1 MLKTMF
7 TTIFTTMFKTMLT
20 TGLKTGLKT
29 LFAASRFATHT
40 FSLRRHRL
48 LQALVAVLVLVG
60 ATGCATQNVKSTTF
74 TPIVTEEAPVVEEEL
89 LDIGIG
95 IFQPGLDDIP
105 RNREELTF
113 SDVRMA
119 ETYFTSYQLAQALQ
133 NSGNWGV
140 VRVMPGKLESSD
152 LAITGT
158 ILQSD
163 GETMRLQV
171 HVEDSTGK
179 TWIDKEYEEV
189 VSKYSNDPRM
199 RRAEDAFQGLFNKIA
214 NDLLI
219 YKQRNVS
226 TQEAMNIRTVSKL
239 QFARDFAPQVFDDY
253 IEENRN
259 GVLEV
264 KRLPAENDPIMSR
277 IENIRERDY
286 LYVDALQDYYSNF
299 VRSMETP
306 YTEFRRMSYDEVM
319 KMDRLQADAR
329 RNMIMGVA
337 AIIGGIAATQSN
349 NAAAY
354 YSSPVIIASGGWL
367 IKDAFD
373 KGDERQMHIE
383 ALAELGNSLEME
395 IAPQTIELEE
405 RTITLNGSVEAQYDQ
420 WREILADIYASETG
434 EAPSSDL

>member
-1 MLKTMF
+1 MYRLYHYLL
-7 TTIFTTMFKTMLT
+7 ILT
-20 TGLKTGLKT
+20 LLAG
-29 LFAASRFATHT
+29 AA
-40 FSLRRHRL
+40 
-48 LQALVAVLVLVG
+48 
-60 ATGCATQNVKSTTF
+60 GCATQTVKSTTF
-74 TPIVTEEAPVVEEEL
+74 TPIVEDGSPVVEEEL

-95 IFQPGLDDIP
+95 IFQPGLDDVP

-119 ETYFTSYQLAQALQ
+119 ETYFASYQLAQALQ

-140 VRVMPGKLESSD
+140 VRVVPGRLESVD

-171 HVEDSTGK
+171 HVQDSTGM

-189 VSKYSNDPRM
+189 VSKYSYDPRM
-199 RRAEDAFQGLFNKIA
+199 RRSEDAFQGLFNKIA
-214 NDLLI
+214 NDLLA
-219 YKQRNVS
+219 YKQRNISADDAV
-226 TQEAMNIRTVSKL
+226 NIRTVSKI
-239 QFARDFAPQVFDDY
+239 QFARDFAPQVFDEY
-253 IEENRN
+253 LAENRN
-259 GVLEV
+259 GILEV
-264 KRLPAENDPIMSR
+264 KRLPAQNDPILNR
-277 IENIRERDY
+277 IENIRERDF

-299 VRSMETP
+299 VRQMETP

-319 KMDRLQADAR
+319 KMDRLAADAR

-337 AIIGGIAATQSN
+337 AIIGGLAATQSN

-354 YSSPVIIASGGWL
+354 YSSPVILASGGWL

-373 KGDERQMHIE
+373 KGDERALHVE

-395 IAPQTIELEE
+395 LAPQTIELEE
-405 RTITLNGSVEAQYDQ
+405 RTITLSGSVEAQYEQ
-420 WREILADIYASETG
+420 WREILADIYSNEIG
-434 EAPSSDL
+434 EATSSEQ

>member
-1 MLKTMF
+1 MYRLYQS
-7 TTIFTTMFKTMLT
+7 L
-20 TGLKTGLKT
+20 LAAT
-29 LFAASRFATHT
+29 LMAAIS
-40 FSLRRHRL
+40 
-48 LQALVAVLVLVG
+48 
-60 ATGCATQNVKSTTF
+60 GCATQTVKSTTF
-74 TPIVTEEAPVVEEEL
+74 TPIVVDETPVVEETL
-89 LDIGIG
+89 LDIGID
-95 IFQPGLDDIP
+95 IFEPGLDDMP

-140 VRVMPGKLESSD
+140 VRVIPDNLESSD

-189 VSKYSNDPRM
+189 VSKYSYDPRM
-199 RRAEDAFQGLFNKIA
+199 RRSEDAFQGLFNKVA
-214 NDLLI
+214 NDLLQ
-219 YKQRNVS
+219 YQQRNVS
-226 TQEAMNIRTVSKL
+226 DQEALNIRTVSQI

-259 GVLEV
+259 GILEV
-264 KRLPAENDPIMSR
+264 KRLPAENDPIMNR
-277 IENIRERDY
+277 IADIRERDY

-299 VRSMETP
+299 VRQMEDP

-319 KMDRLQADAR
+319 KMDRLAADSR

-337 AIIGGIAATQSN
+337 AIIGGLAATQSS

-354 YSSPVIIASGGWL
+354 YSSPVILASGGWL
-367 IKDAFD
+367 IKEAFD
-373 KGDERQMHIE
+373 KGDERQLHIE

-405 RTITLNGSVEAQYDQ
+405 RTITLSGSVEAQYEQ
-420 WREILADIYASETG
+420 WRELLADIYASETG
-434 EAPSSDL
+434 EATSSEL

>member
-1 MLKTMF
+1 MYRLYQS
-7 TTIFTTMFKTMLT
+7 L
-20 TGLKTGLKT
+20 LAAT
-29 LFAASRFATHT
+29 LMAAIS
-40 FSLRRHRL
+40 
-48 LQALVAVLVLVG
+48 
-60 ATGCATQNVKSTTF
+60 GCATQTVKSTTF
-74 TPIVTEEAPVVEEEL
+74 TPIVVDETPVVEETL
-89 LDIGIG
+89 LDIGID
-95 IFQPGLDDIP
+95 IFEPGLDDMP

-140 VRVMPGKLESSD
+140 VRVIPDNLESSD

-179 TWIDKEYEEV
+179 TWIHKEYEEV
-189 VSKYSNDPRM
+189 VSKYSYDPRM
-199 RRAEDAFQGLFNKIA
+199 RRSEDAFQGLFNKIA
-214 NDLLI
+214 NDLLQ

-226 TQEAMNIRTVSKL
+226 DQEALNIRTVSQI

-259 GVLEV
+259 GILEV
-264 KRLPAENDPIMSR
+264 KRLPAENDPIMNR
-277 IENIRERDY
+277 IADIRERDY

-299 VRSMETP
+299 VRQMEDP

-319 KMDRLQADAR
+319 KMDRLAADSR

-337 AIIGGIAATQSN
+337 AIIGGLAATQSN

-354 YSSPVIIASGGWL
+354 YSSPVILASGGWL
-367 IKDAFD
+367 IKEAFD
-373 KGDERQMHIE
+373 KGDERQLHIE

-405 RTITLNGSVEAQYDQ
+405 RTITLSGSVEAQYEQ
-420 WREILADIYASETG
+420 WRELLADIYASETG
-434 EAPSSDL
+434 EATSSEL

>member
-1 MLKTMF
+1 MLRHF
-7 TTIFTTMFKTMLT
+7 RP
-20 TGLKTGLKT
+20 
-29 LFAASRFATHT
+29 LFF
-40 FSLRRHRL
+40 L
-48 LQALVAVLVLVG
+48 LLIAGISA
-60 ATGCATQNVKSTTF
+60 CSTQTVKITSF
-74 TPIVTEEAPVVEEEL
+74 TPIKSDSDGVVEEEL

-119 ETYFTSYQLAQALQ
+119 ETYFASYHLAGALQ

-140 VRVMPGKLESSD
+140 VRVVPGDLSSSD

-171 HVEDSTGK
+171 NVKDSTGA

-189 VSKYSNDPRM
+189 VSKYSYDPRM
-199 RRAEDAFQGLFNKIA
+199 RRSEDAFQGLFNKIA
-214 NDLLI
+214 NDLLA
-219 YKQRNVS
+219 YKQRNINSEEVL
-226 TQEAMNIRTVSKL
+226 NIRTVSQI
-239 QFARDFAPQVFDDY
+239 QFARDFAPQIFDEY
-253 IEENRN
+253 LEEGRN
-259 GVLEV
+259 GILQVA
-264 KRLPAENDPIMSR
+264 RLPAKNDPVINR
-277 IENIRERDY
+277 IEDIRERDY

-299 VRSMETP
+299 VRQMESP
-306 YTEFRRMSYDEVM
+306 YTEYRRMSYDEVM
-319 KMDRLQADAR
+319 KMDRLAADSR

-354 YSSPVIIASGGWL
+354 YSSPIIIASGGWL
-367 IKDAFD
+367 IKDAFN
-373 KGDERQMHIE
+373 KGDERQMHVE

-395 IAPQTIELEE
+395 IAPQTIELQE
-405 RTITLNGSVEAQYDQ
+405 RTITLSGSVEAQYEQ
-420 WREILADIYASETG
+420 WRELLADIYANDIG
-434 EAPSSDL
+434 EATSSDL

>member
-1 MLKTMF
+1 MCRLF
-7 TTIFTTMFKTMLT
+7 RPLLILT
-20 TGLKTGLKT
+20 LITG
-29 LFAASRFATHT
+29 AA
-40 FSLRRHRL
+40 
-48 LQALVAVLVLVG
+48 
-60 ATGCATQNVKSTTF
+60 GCATQTVKSTTF
-74 TPIVTEEAPVVEEEL
+74 TPIVVDEAPVMEEEL

-95 IFQPGLDDIP
+95 IFNPGLDDIP

-140 VRVMPGKLESSD
+140 VRVIPGKLDSAD

-171 HVEDSTGK
+171 HVEDSTGT

-189 VSKYSNDPRM
+189 VSKYSYDPRM
-199 RRAEDAFQGLFNKIA
+199 RRSEDAFQGLFNKIA
-214 NDLLI
+214 NDLLA
-219 YKQRNVS
+219 YKQRNIS
-226 TQEAMNIRTVSKL
+226 TEEALNIRTVSKL
-239 QFARDFAPQVFDDY
+239 QFARDFAPQVFDEY
-253 IEENRN
+253 LEENRN
-259 GVLEV
+259 GELEV
-264 KRLPAENDPIMSR
+264 KRLPAQNDPVLTR
-277 IENIRERDY
+277 IESIRERDY

-299 VRSMETP
+299 VRQMDTP
-306 YTEFRRMSYDEVM
+306 YTEFRRMSYEEVM
-319 KMDRLQADAR
+319 KLDRLQADAR

-349 NAAAY
+349 NATAY
-354 YSSPVIIASGGWL
+354 YSSPVILASGAWL

-373 KGDERQMHIE
+373 KGDERQMHVE
-383 ALAELGNSLEME
+383 ALAELGNSLETE

-405 RTITLNGSVEAQYDQ
+405 RTITLTGSVEAQYEQ
-420 WREILADIYASETG
+420 WREILADIYANEVGGT
-434 EAPSSDL
+434 PSSELQ

>member
-1 MLKTMF
+1 MYRLYQSLLAATLMA
-7 TTIFTTMFKTMLT
+7 TI
-20 TGLKTGLKT
+20 
-29 LFAASRFATHT
+29 S
-40 FSLRRHRL
+40 
-48 LQALVAVLVLVG
+48 
-60 ATGCATQNVKSTTF
+60 GCATQTVKSTTF
-74 TPIVTEEAPVVEEEL
+74 TPIVVDETPVVEETL
-89 LDIGIG
+89 LDIGID
-95 IFQPGLDDIP
+95 IFEPGLDDMP

-140 VRVMPGKLESSD
+140 VRVIPDNLESSD

-189 VSKYSNDPRM
+189 VSKYSYDPRM
-199 RRAEDAFQGLFNKIA
+199 RRSEDAFQGLFNKIA
-214 NDLLI
+214 NDLLQ

-226 TQEAMNIRTVSKL
+226 DQEALNIRTVSQI

-259 GVLEV
+259 GILEV
-264 KRLPAENDPIMSR
+264 KRLPAENDPIMNR
-277 IENIRERDY
+277 IADIRERDY

-299 VRSMETP
+299 VRQMEDP

-319 KMDRLQADAR
+319 KMDRLAADSR

-337 AIIGGIAATQSN
+337 AIIGGLAATQSS

-354 YSSPVIIASGGWL
+354 YSSPVILASGGWL
-367 IKDAFD
+367 IKEAFD
-373 KGDERQMHIE
+373 KGDERQLHIE

-405 RTITLNGSVEAQYDQ
+405 RTITLSGSVEAQYEQ
-420 WREILADIYASETG
+420 WRELLADIYASETG
-434 EAPSSDL
+434 EATSSEL